1 MAARFTGKSV
11 VVTGGASGIGEA
23 LVRLVAAEGARVT
36 IADLDEPRGNKL
48 VEELGS
54 DDVFFIRC
62 DVADADNVAR
72 FVDSTVKRLGGVD
85 LLFNNA
91 GIAGMGSTVDLT
103 PEQWR
108 RVIEVN
114 LYSVFNFCHA
124 AIPHMRR
131 RGGGAIVNNAS
142 MSGMF
147 GDYGQAAYNASK
159 GGVINYTR
167 NLAMDYATDGIRVN
181 VICPGPIATP
191 AMAQLTAFPGAQE
204 RLLQAVPMRRMGK
217 PEEVAQ
223 VVAFLLS
230 DAASFVT
237 GVVLPVDGGA
247 TSTSG
252 LPDWREMMAQLKP
265 LFEKLATQELTAG
278 AR

>member
-1 MAARFTGKSV
+1 MSERFAGKSV

-23 LVRLVAAEGARVT
+23 LVRLVAAEGASVA
-36 IADLDEPRGNKL
+36 IADLDEARGKML

-54 DDVFFIRC
+54 DHVCFFRC
-62 DVADADNVAR
+62 DVADASQAAHC
-72 FVDSTVKRLGGVD
+72 VDSTAARFGGVD

-91 GIAGMGSTVDLT
+91 GVAGMGSTTDLT
-103 PEQWR
+103 PEEWR
-108 RVIEVN
+108 RIIDVN
-114 LYSVFNFCHA
+114 LSSVFNFCRA
-124 AIPHMRR
+124 AIPQMRR

-147 GDYGQAAYNASK
+147 GDYGQAVYNASK

-167 NLAMDYATDGIRVN
+167 NLAMDYAKDSIRVN
-181 VICPGPIATP
+181 VVCPGPIATP
-191 AMAQLTAFPGAQE
+191 LVAQATSIPGIQE
-204 RLLQAVPMRRMGK
+204 GLLRAVPMRRMGK
-217 PEEVAQ
+217 PREVAE

-247 TSTSG
+247 TSVSG
-252 LPDWREMMAQLKP
+252 LPDIRELLAELKP
-265 LFEKLATQELTAG
+265 LYDKAAERLTPRAP
-278 AR
+278 

>member
-1 MAARFTGKSV
+1 MTKRFAAKSV

-23 LVRLVAAEGARVT
+23 MVRLAVAEGARVA
-36 IADLDEPRGNKL
+36 IADLDVARADKL

-54 DDVFFIRC
+54 ANVLFIRC
-62 DVADADNVAR
+62 DVADAEQAAHCVNSAAAR
-72 FVDSTVKRLGGVD
+72 FGGVE

-91 GIAGMGSTVDLT
+91 GIAGMGMTTEIT
-103 PEQWR
+103 PEDWR
-108 RVIEVN
+108 RIIDVN
-114 LYSVFNFCHA
+114 LTSVFNFCRA

-147 GDYGQAAYNASK
+147 GDYGEATYNASK

-167 NLAMDYATDGIRVN
+167 NLAMDYAKDDIRVN
-181 VICPGPIATP
+181 AICPGPIATP
-191 AMAQLTAFPGAQE
+191 AMAQATYIPGVVE
-204 RLLQAVPMRRMGK
+204 GLLRTVPMRRLGK
-217 PEEVAQ
+217 PKEVAE
-223 VVAFLLS
+223 VVAFLMS

-247 TSTSG
+247 TAVSG
-252 LPDWREMMAQLKP
+252 LPDFREIMAQVKP
-265 LFEKLATQELTAG
+265 LYDKAAERLTAR
-278 AR
+278 AP

>member
-1 MAARFTGKSV
+1 MSERFAGKSV

-23 LVRLVAAEGARVT
+23 LVRLVAAEGASVA
-36 IADLDEPRGNKL
+36 IADLEEARGKML

-54 DDVFFIRC
+54 DHVCFFRC
-62 DVADADNVAR
+62 DVADANQAAHCIDSTAAR
-72 FVDSTVKRLGGVD
+72 FGGVD

-91 GIAGMGSTVDLT
+91 GIAGMGSTTDLT
-103 PEQWR
+103 PEEWR
-108 RVIEVN
+108 RVIDVN
-114 LYSVFNFCHA
+114 LSSVFNFCRA
-124 AIPHMRR
+124 AIPQMRR

-147 GDYGQAAYNASK
+147 GDYGQAVYNASK

-167 NLAMDYATDGIRVN
+167 NLAMDYAKDGIRVN
-181 VICPGPIATP
+181 VVCPGPIATP
-191 AMAQLTAFPGAQE
+191 LVAQATSIPGIRE
-204 RLLQAVPMRRMGK
+204 GLLRAVPMRRMGK
-217 PEEVAQ
+217 PREVAE

-247 TSTSG
+247 TSVSG
-252 LPDWREMMAQLKP
+252 LPDLRELLAQLKP
-265 LFEKLATQELTAG
+265 LYDKAAERLTAR
-278 AR
+278 AT

>member
-1 MAARFTGKSV
+1 MSERFSGKSIV
-11 VVTGGASGIGEA
+11 ITGGASGIGEA
-23 LVRLVAAEGARVT
+23 LVRLVAAEGANVA
-36 IADLDEPRGNKL
+36 IADLDEARGKML

-54 DDVFFIRC
+54 GNVWFIRC
-62 DVADADNVAR
+62 DVADANQAAHCVDATAAR
-72 FVDSTVKRLGGVD
+72 FGGVD

-91 GIAGMGSTVDLT
+91 GIAGMGSTTDLT
-103 PEQWR
+103 PEEWR
-108 RVIEVN
+108 RVIDVN
-114 LYSVFNFCHA
+114 LSSVFNFCRA
-124 AIPHMRR
+124 AIPQMRR

-147 GDYGQAAYNASK
+147 GDYGQAVYNASK

-167 NLAMDYATDGIRVN
+167 NLAMDYAKDGIRVN

-191 AMAQLTAFPGAQE
+191 LVARATSIPGIQE
-204 RLLQAVPMRRMGK
+204 MLLRAVPMRRMGK
-217 PEEVAQ
+217 PEEVAE

-247 TSTSG
+247 TSVSG
-252 LPDWREMMAQLKP
+252 LPDLRELLAQLKP
-265 LFEKLATQELTAG
+265 LYDEAAEQLTTRAT
-278 AR
+278 